1 MHKIFLNLETKKKHS
16 SIPSAQIRFLI
27 PTLPHP
33 RQMRR
38 AIRQRRQKAQR
49 RLHILRRNRYLRLH
63 RSPLRFLRRAQVH
76 PRRTRTRTRSC
87 GRSCSSS
94 GIHARRQR
102 LVRTSNLRMIPHRL
116 RVSPDDGQGRFVAH
130 NAQLAAV
137 VLDSGVER
145 RLARV
150 AETPV
155 LPVSNVNM

>member
-1 MHKIFLNLETKKKHS
+1 
-16 SIPSAQIRFLI
+16 
-27 PTLPHP
+27 
-33 RQMRR
+33 MRR

-49 RLHILRRNRYLRLH
+49 RLHILRRNRNLRLH
-63 RSPLRFLRRAQVH
+63 RSPLRVLRRAQVH
-76 PRRTRTRTRSC
+76 PQRTRSRTRSC
-87 GRSCSSS
+87 GRSCSSD
-94 GIHARRQR
+94 IHARRQS

-130 NAQLAAV
+130 NPELAAV